1 MTQFTIWDPSIGER
15 KANLA
20 LTNNFASAVNP
31 AVGNDSTQGYQVGS
45 IWINTTAQTAWQC
58 LSAAAGAAVWVEY
71 ASGGAVV
78 SDSSAKYNASNSAV
92 SFTATGAQVSGG
104 SAFVELDLTGNPAGA
119 ANVTLPTVAALVAA
133 ITGVAAGD
141 SYLLRIK
148 NSANSNTWTVV
159 TNTGWTLNGTMTIAT
174 TVWRDFI
181 LTFTSLSAATLQNA
195 GGATGTL

>member
-1 MTQFTIWDPSIGER
+1 MTLFTIWDPSIGER

-20 LTNNFASAVNP
+20 LTNNFAATTNP
-31 AVGNDSTQGYQVGS
+31 GVSNDSTQGYQVGS
-45 IWINTTAQTAWQC
+45 TWINTTSQTLWQC
-58 LSAAAGAAVWVEY
+58 VSAAAGAAVWVEY

-78 SDSSAKYNASNSAV
+78 SDSSAKYNSANNAA
-92 SFTATGAQVSGG
+92 SFTATGAQISGG

-119 ANVTLPTVAALVAA
+119 ANVTLPTVANLVAA
-133 ITGVAAGD
+133 ITGLAPGD

-159 TNTGWTLNGTMTIAT
+159 TNTGWTLSGTMTIAT
-174 TVWRDFI
+174 TAWRDFV

-195 GGATGTL
+195 GGSTGTL